1 MPPHS
6 HLPCWVTS
14 TRAMAS
20 TSLPS
25 AHGSVGEGLGLRVQ
39 SVLAGPTCRTG
50 RGQRVAHV
58 TASCSIRDL
67 CFVFTKQKMCRSITA
82 LAFCSSLSLFMAG
95 GYGVLTSTVPQN
107 R

>member
-25 AHGSVGEGLGLRVQ
+25 AHGSLREGLGLRVQ

-50 RGQRVAHV
+50 RGSGSH
-58 TASCSIRDL
+58 
-67 CFVFTKQKMCRSITA
+67 M
-82 LAFCSSLSLFMAG
+82 
-95 GYGVLTSTVPQN
+95 
-107 R
+107 